1 VRKSLYAVGITAIVA
16 VGAVVGTTV
25 AAHAGG
31 GATRTA
37 VFPQALPPPPAGDDA
52 TITVSPHSGKV
63 GTVVTFSNSDSC
75 FGGSATATVTL
86 HDPANQQKSEN
97 NVDGSWSVQITVAAG
112 TPAGTYTVSAT
123 CTGAD
128 ESPSDYAYTDNQFTV
143 TAAAPSPTPTPV
155 SSPSPTAAPS
165 PAASPASAV
174 TTAPQFTG

>member
-1 VRKSLYAVGITAIVA
+1 MPA
-16 VGAVVGTTV
+16 
-25 AAHAGG
+25 
-31 GATRTA
+31 
-37 VFPQALPPPPAGDDA
+37 FPQALPPPPAGDDA

-75 FGGSATATVTL
+75 FGGSATAAVTL
-86 HDPANQQKSEN
+86 HDPANQQVSET

-112 TPAGTYTVSAT
+112 TPAAIYTVSAT

-143 TAAAPSPTPTPV
+143 TAVSPSPTPTHTA
-155 SSPSPTAAPS
+155 SPTPAPPS